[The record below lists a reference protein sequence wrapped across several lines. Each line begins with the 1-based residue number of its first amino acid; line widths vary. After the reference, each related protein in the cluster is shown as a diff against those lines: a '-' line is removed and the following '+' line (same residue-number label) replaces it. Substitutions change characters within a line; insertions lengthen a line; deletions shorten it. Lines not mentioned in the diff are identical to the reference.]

1 MYSDIVVE
9 ELTENGY
16 FFWELERFFSSI
28 QKILTYIEHNEK
40 MFRRARD
47 IALKRKIPIK
57 DVLHAYLARYADA
70 MLVSRDHH
78 FKRLADTVKNAQ
90 PEELL

>member
-1 MYSDIVVE
+1 VHSQGKRVILFIPSHKNFRNY
-9 ELTENGY
+9 ENIAKCPV
-16 FFWELERFFSSI
+16 RS
-28 QKILTYIEHNEK
+28 
-40 MFRRARD
+40 RRGTD